1 MSQDEIEAIHNVSLK
16 VLENRCIKLVSR
28 KALDALKEAEVE
40 LLKKSWN

>member
-16 VLENRCIKLVSR
+16 VLGNRYIKLVSR

-40 LLKKSWN
+40 LPRKSWN